1 MQAFTMK
8 PGYVDMSSENL
19 RDYNAYWVE
28 SKSKDKHTLWNKIS
42 TQILSGYFM
51 YMVVSPK
58 ILKLG

>member
-1 MQAFTMK
+1 MK